1 MRRCTAFIHSLVQKQ
16 ECCNFQRLVQHVCRK
31 GHPICPMHVKLQSH
45 PKIDGH
51 PSIMRSSSLRGE
63 LCAANKQVRI
73 RPFLPFASTQPSAPS
88 LAQEAEP
95 RFLQL
100 HGGALVQAMPFI
112 LVQSHAFVT
121 LLDSRVI

>member
-1 MRRCTAFIHSLVQKQ
+1 MRRCTAFIHSHVQKQ

-31 GHPICPMHVKLQSH
+31 GHPICPMQ
-45 PKIDGH
+45 IDGH

-63 LCAANKQVRI
+63 SCAANKQVRI
-73 RPFLPFASTQPSAPS
+73 RPFLPFAFTQPSAPS

-121 LLDSRVI
+121 LLDSRII